1 MSQDVVQVKTKYITH
16 VKELYD
22 KGYRFIVKVT
32 NMTTNESYLLADN
45 PSGLFKTSDCV
56 DWFDVYDGINH
67 FTREQA
73 LKICKEFE
81 ESHLAWCA
89 QPKEISF
96 DKK

>member
-1 MSQDVVQVKTKYITH
+1 MDVDVISEKTRYITH

-32 NMTTNESYLLADN
+32 NMTTNESYLMADN
-45 PSGLFKTSDCV
+45 PTGLYKTTDCV
-56 DWFDVYDGINH
+56 DLIDVYDGINH
-67 FTREQA
+67 YTREQA

-81 ESHLAWCA
+81 TNHLGWCA

-96 DKK
+96 NKK